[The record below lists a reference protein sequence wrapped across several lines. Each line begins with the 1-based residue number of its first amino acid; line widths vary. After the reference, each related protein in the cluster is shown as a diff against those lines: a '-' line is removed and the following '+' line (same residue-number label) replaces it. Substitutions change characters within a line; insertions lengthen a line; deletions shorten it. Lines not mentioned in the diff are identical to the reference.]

1 MMEIDGEV
9 EGSRLVSMVLAELC
23 LLVCL
28 IFISFCVLYLDV
40 RCGARG
46 CETDL
51 GSSTVILW

>member
-9 EGSRLVSMVLAELC
+9 EGSRLVSVVLAEL
-23 LLVCL
+23 CL